1 MKGKGKGISSSS
13 LPYKRKTP
21 KWITMNPSAT
31 VNLIVKLAKK
41 GFLSNL
47 IIIGLTPS

>member
-41 GFLSNL
+41 GFIL
-47 IIIGLTPS
+47 ILMLLGLTPS

>member
-1 MKGKGKGISSSS
+1 MGRLQMKGKGKGISSSS

-21 KWITMNPSAT
+21 KWITMNPSST

-41 GFLSNL
+41 GNFL
-47 IIIGLTPS
+47 

>member
-41 GFLSNL
+41 GNL
-47 IIIGLTPS
+47 NLKYYLGLTPS